1 MKIDESVQLLRSFI
15 DLSRFSPKMKMRVRP
30 IPMVFSN
37 DSFVCCFLQ
46 GKWLTN
52 VYQMMCMHFYKENRF
67 PRTTKS
73 RKRSANSWKFSFF
86 FSSPLSISLGKCTQ
100 CKFSLRVYV
109 CAILASALQFMWTL
123 LELFWIVAVRVLVNC
138 DIGHARSKHPMKNW
152 WTDITTTKS
161 SSNALKSS
169 MYEQQPMRDRF
180 VVSVILM
187 CVGVWCAF
195 SSKAF

>member
-30 IPMVFSN
+30 ISMVFSN
-37 DSFVCCFLQ
+37 DCFDCCLVQ

-86 FSSPLSISLGKCTQ
+86 SLLLCLYHWENAHSGNLVCVCMCVCNFGVCTTIHVNFVGIVLDCGCSSIS
-100 CKFSLRVYV
+100 
-109 CAILASALQFMWTL
+109 
-123 LELFWIVAVRVLVNC
+123 
-138 DIGHARSKHPMKNW
+138 
-152 WTDITTTKS
+152 
-161 SSNALKSS
+161 
-169 MYEQQPMRDRF
+169 
-180 VVSVILM
+180 
-187 CVGVWCAF
+187 
-195 SSKAF
+195 